1 MVFSLDIERSAL
13 GGLLRNSEVFYEIDA
28 FISENDLYNSSH
40 KTIYSVIK
48 NCLIKQE
55 KIDKVLIAEKIKSL
69 GIKFSHELDICD
81 YLDNI
86 SFSPITAA
94 QTLKYFKE
102 LSLYRVRREIYEIGE
117 KLKETVKVGEFSSFN
132 DIIAK
137 SDAIYN
143 QTIKN
148 YSDIDS
154 PINIFEDIFALV
166 EERGLNPKSNPVF
179 LTPFTEYNNLYGGLR
194 PKNIYAFAARAG
206 QGKSTLLNSIAFG
219 CHQLNPKI
227 KVLYLDTEMSL
238 EEVQMRHAAS
248 ISGVPIHFIESGDY
262 RRNQEMLVKVRGA
275 LSTIKN
281 QYQFYHYTV
290 ANKSIDEIVSIIR
303 RFYYSKV
310 GRGNDFLVCFD
321 YIKMGGTEKANQSWA
336 EHQIIGSMVDK
347 LKRIAEEVNAPI
359 LTAIQQNRG
368 GEAAGKTSIDDS
380 SSFALSDR
388 LQWFA
393 SYTGIFRAKTLE
405 EKSADGAEFGTHKL
419 LTTKSR
425 HQGPQAA
432 GFSNSLKRK
441 LPDGSERYVSNYLNF
456 DVINFKVTEKGSLK
470 DIISRCEHD
479 YQFNED
485 EGKKGG
491 KLLD

>member
-1 MVFSLDIERSAL
+1 MVYSLDIERSAL

-28 FISENDLYNSSH
+28 FISENDFWH
-40 KTIYSVIK
+40 KTHQTIYSVIK

-55 KIDKVLIAEKIKSL
+55 KIDKVLIAEKIKNL
-69 GIKFSHELDICD
+69 GIKFSTDLDVSE

-86 SFSPITAA
+86 SFSPITATQA
-94 QTLKYFKE
+94 IKYFKE
-102 LSLYRVRREIYEIGE
+102 LSLYRVRREIHEIGARIQDC
-117 KLKETVKVGEFSSFN
+117 VKQGEFTSFN
-132 DIIAK
+132 DIISK

-148 YSDIDS
+148 YSDTDA
-154 PINIFEDIFALV
+154 PVNIFEDMFALI
-166 EERGLNPKSNPVF
+166 EERGLNPKSNPVL

-206 QGKSTLLNSIAFG
+206 QGKSTLLNAIAFG
-219 CHQLNPKI
+219 CHKINPKI

-248 ISGVPIHFIESGDY
+248 LSGVPIHFIESGDY
-262 RRNQEMLVKVRGA
+262 RRNQDMLVKVRSA

-310 GRGNDFLVCFD
+310 GRGNDFLCCFD
-321 YIKMGGTEKANQSWA
+321 YVKMGGTEKASQSWA
-336 EHQIIGSMVDK
+336 EHQIVGSMIDK

-393 SYTGIFRAKTLE
+393 SYTGIFRAKTLDE
-405 EKSADGAEFGTHKL
+405 ISADGAEFGTHKL
-419 LTTKSR
+419 ITTKSR
-425 HQGPQAA
+425 HQGSQAA
-432 GFSNSLKRK
+432 GFSNFLKRK
-441 LPDGSERYVSNYLNF
+441 LPDGSERYVGNYLNF
-456 DVINFKVTEKGSLK
+456 DVVNFKITEKGSLK
-470 DIISRCEHD
+470 NIIDRQDHEYNLKD
-479 YQFNED
+479 DKNPNE
-485 EGKKGG
+485 